1 MDLLELMAY
10 RIIPVVVLE
19 DASRA
24 RPLAQALR
32 DGGLPVAE
40 VTLRTRAALDAI
52 AAMSRDTGLLVG
64 AGTVVN
70 PSQVDSAADAG
81 ARFIVS
87 PGFDPEV
94 IEQSRKRGLP
104 VVPGAVTPTEIMR
117 ALAAGITTVKFF
129 PANNFG
135 GVKSIKALSGPFPNV
150 KFVPTGGVSLANFGE
165 YLSLPCVP
173 AVCGTWMVPA
183 HLLSTGDFTG
193 ITRLVREAVAAL

>member
-1 MDLLELMAY
+1 MELLELMAY
-10 RIIPVVVLE
+10 RVIPVVVLE
-19 DASRA
+19 DASHA
-24 RPLAQALR
+24 QPLAQALR

-40 VTLRTRAALDAI
+40 VTLRTSAALDAI

-150 KFVPTGGVSLANFGE
+150 KFIPTGGVSLSNLGE